1 MDFMNIMNHNDF
13 KTLLKHATN
22 GKLSLHEP
30 IISHNSRNGKLQK
43 QSFLDYLKHMNQH
56 NYEQP
61 LHIIFNALRN
71 KINSLKK
78 EENVHNVIF
87 GINGEWFNSDGER
100 INTMFE
106 KDPISEDL
114 FDNEKKIQGEYKKT
128 CHLCDNIEKEFHEGV
143 EIPFES
149 QLRGDNPVNR
159 SADSG
164 MILCHKLAKDIKT
177 YMEELKTS
185 IHSLK
190 SIDKKLL
197 LDLSLKQKSSYMLD
211 NIQDNIPDN
220 IHRIFINFLLVHNL
234 LHKQLIQN
242 YKTLETMLN
251 ELKLKCQRMD
261 DFKKSFHI
269 SDYLKDI
276 DKDQESNIDVVIDD
290 SIEKRDIDLSDEEE
304 QAEQQEQT
312 EQQEQAEQ
320 QDQDIDYTKESIY
333 GIPEEELL
341 SFSFY

>member
-1 MDFMNIMNHNDF
+1 MDLMNIMNHNDF
-13 KTLLKHATN
+13 KTFLNFLTN

-30 IISHNSRNGKLQK
+30 IISHNPRNDELQK
-43 QSFLDYLKHMNQH
+43 QSFLDYLKHMNQN

-106 KDPISEDL
+106 RDPISEDL
-114 FDNEKKIQGEYKKT
+114 FDDEKNIQGEYKKT
-128 CHLCDNIEKEFHEGV
+128 CHLCDNIEKEFSGEA

-164 MILCHKLAKDIKT
+164 IILCHNLAKDIKT
-177 YMEELKTS
+177 YMKELKTS

-190 SIDKKLL
+190 SIDQRLL
-197 LDLSLKQKSSYMLD
+197 LDLSLKQKSSYMLN

-234 LHKQLIQN
+234 LYKQLLQI
-242 YKTLETMLN
+242 YKRLETMLN
-251 ELKLKCQRMD
+251 ELKIKCERMNT
-261 DFKKSFHI
+261 FKKNIHI

-276 DKDQESNIDVVIDD
+276 DKDQQSNIDVVIDD
-290 SIEKRDIDLSDEEE
+290 NVGQCEGKEVDLSDEDE
-304 QAEQQEQT
+304 QAKQQED
-312 EQQEQAEQ
+312 EVDQQGEG
-320 QDQDIDYTKESIY
+320 DIDYTKEGIY
-333 GIPEEELL
+333 GIPEKEVL